1 MVWTANLAYVVGLI
15 TTDGSLSKNGRHI
28 DFTSKDYDLIK
39 TFAKILKLKNKVG
52 SKYRG
57 EDLAIFV
64 IVYNL
69 TNRLFKRR

>member
-15 TTDGSLSKNGRHI
+15 TTDGSLSKDCRHI

-57 EDLAIFV
+57 EDHNSF
-64 IVYNL
+64 YY
-69 TNRLFKRR
+69 RLQFNE